1 MNITLIGMSGV
12 GKSRIGK
19 LLSNKLNYSFIDID
33 RIIEKDN
40 NKKLQD
46 LIDCLGDEK
55 FLKLEENAI
64 MSIGKASNS
73 VICPGGSSIYS
84 DRAMNFLKSISE
96 IVFLNA
102 SLEEIKRRTVDFSE
116 RGIVGL
122 KEKGLEK
129 LFEERLPL
137 YKRYASMTIDLR
149 DFNDEVIV
157 DMIIEKRARGNF
169 SSLFHP

>member
-19 LLSNKLNYSFIDID
+19 LLSTKLNYSFIDID
-33 RIIEKDN
+33 RMIEMGN
-40 NKKLQD
+40 SKKLQD
-46 LIDCLGDEK
+46 IVECLGDEK

-64 MSIGKASNS
+64 MGIGKISNS
-73 VICPGGSSIYS
+73 VISPGGSSIYS
-84 DRAMNFLKSISE
+84 ERAMNFLKSTSE

-102 SLEEIKRRTVDFSE
+102 SLEEIKRHTVDFSG

-122 KEKGLEK
+122 KEKGLDR

-137 YKRYASMTIDLR
+137 YKRYADVTIDLK

-157 DMIIEKRARGNF
+157 HMIIENV
-169 SSLFHP
+169 L

>member
-1 MNITLIGMSGV
+1 MNITLIGMSGA

-19 LLSNKLNYSFIDID
+19 LLSNKLNFSFIDVD
-33 RIIEKDN
+33 RIIEKAN
-40 NKKLQD
+40 GKKLQNI
-46 LIDCLGDEK
+46 IDCLGDEK
-55 FLKLEENAI
+55 FLKLEEKAI
-64 MSIGKASNS
+64 MSIGKTCDS

-84 DRAMNFLKSISE
+84 DRAMNFLKSISK

-102 SLEEIKRRTVDFSE
+102 SLDQIKTRTVDFSE

-137 YKRYASMTIDLR
+137 YKRYAGITIDLK
-149 DFNDEVIV
+149 DFDDEIIV
-157 DMIIEKRARGNF
+157 NMIIENV
-169 SSLFHP
+169 L

>member
-19 LLSNKLNYSFIDID
+19 LLSTKLNYSFIDID
-33 RIIEKDN
+33 RIIEMDTS
-40 NKKLQD
+40 KKLQE
-46 LIDCLGDEK
+46 IVDCLGDEK

-64 MSIGKASNS
+64 MGIRKISNS
-73 VICPGGSSIYS
+73 VISPGGSSIYS
-84 DRAMNFLKSISE
+84 ERAMNFLKSTSK

-102 SLEEIKRRTVDFSE
+102 SLEEIKRHIVDFSG

-122 KEKGLEK
+122 KKKGIER

-137 YKRYASMTIDLR
+137 YKRYAGVTIDLK

-157 DMIIEKRARGNF
+157 HMIIENV
-169 SSLFHP
+169 L

>member
-19 LLSNKLNYSFIDID
+19 LLSTKLNYSFIDID
-33 RIIEKDN
+33 RMIEMGN
-40 NKKLQD
+40 SKKLQD
-46 LIDCLGDEK
+46 IVDCLGDEK

-64 MSIGKASNS
+64 MGIGKISNS
-73 VICPGGSSIYS
+73 VISPGGSSIYS
-84 DRAMNFLKSISE
+84 ERAMNFLKSISK

-102 SLEEIKRRTVDFSE
+102 SLEEIKRHTVDFSG

-122 KEKGLEK
+122 KEKGLDR

-137 YKRYASMTIDLR
+137 YKRYAGVTIDLK
-149 DFNDEVIV
+149 DFNDEIIV
-157 DMIIEKRARGNF
+157 HMIIENV
-169 SSLFHP
+169 L